1 MNQDLTLPIP
11 PRLHLSVSS
20 ALSAAGFNGI
30 STCRELPERGRPSR
44 PPQGRLRGGPRFVA
58 AAGGAASCRPF
69 FGGAWLLP
77 LPGSVGVWE
86 GGRFLPQRNAKIVRN
101 ARIMLYNGSMRK
113 VTSIILV
120 VVAVSCNAFARG
132 SDGVPCLCE
141 IVPTN
146 ETYSLIS
153 STVVCSIIRL
163 GQNTQQGVAFA
174 VRAGRGGVTW
184 AL

>member
-1 MNQDLTLPIP
+1 MNQDLTPSASP
-11 PRLHLSVSS
+11 PLRFLRVKRRRLQRHFHLSGTARTRAALPPTSRPSS
-20 ALSAAGFNGI
+20 GRAAL
-30 STCRELPERGRPSR
+30 CRGRR
-44 PPQGRLRGGPRFVA
+44 RCGILPRRFW
-58 AAGGAASCRPF
+58 
-69 FGGAWLLP
+69 GAWLLP

-163 GQNTQQGVAFA
+163 GQNTQQGVAFS